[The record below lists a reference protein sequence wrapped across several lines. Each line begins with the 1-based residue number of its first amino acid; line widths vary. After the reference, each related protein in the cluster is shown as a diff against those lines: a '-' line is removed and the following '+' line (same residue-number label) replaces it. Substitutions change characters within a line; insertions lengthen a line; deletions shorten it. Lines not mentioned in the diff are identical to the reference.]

1 VTHIPTGSQ
10 PTPDAAQGPWGHQP
24 APGTPGQAAAPQPG
38 PRQGW
43 GAPMDPAATQAAW
56 RYSARSKNN
65 TVAWLLWLGGP
76 FLIGLPIHDFYFG
89 AVGRGLLKLG
99 LIVFAF
105 IALFGG
111 MIGGVAASGSS
122 ESTAGVLIILGV
134 VLCIGSF
141 VAILIWW
148 IVDGVTM
155 TSRLERTNDRI
166 RREIAA
172 QQGVDPWSF

>member
-1 VTHIPTGSQ
+1 
-10 PTPDAAQGPWGHQP
+10 
-24 APGTPGQAAAPQPG
+24 
-38 PRQGW
+38 
-43 GAPMDPAATQAAW
+43 MDPAATQAAW
-56 RYSARSKNN
+56 RYSARAKNN

-89 AVGRGLLKLG
+89 AMGRGLLKLG

-105 IALFGG
+105 VAF
-111 MIGGVAASGSS
+111 IGGAIGTGVVSASG
-122 ESTAGVLIILGV
+122 TDAAAWPLVTGTVLA
-134 VLCIGSF
+134 IGSLL
-141 VAILIWW
+141 AILIWW

>member
-1 VTHIPTGSQ
+1 
-10 PTPDAAQGPWGHQP
+10 
-24 APGTPGQAAAPQPG
+24 
-38 PRQGW
+38 
-43 GAPMDPAATQAAW
+43 M
-56 RYSARSKNN
+56 
-65 TVAWLLWLGGP
+65 
-76 FLIGLPIHDFYFG
+76 
-89 AVGRGLLKLG
+89 
-99 LIVFAF
+99 
-105 IALFGG
+105 
-111 MIGGVAASGSS
+111 
-122 ESTAGVLIILGV
+122 LIILGV